1 MAKTTQVV
9 LERQYDGQ
17 TTEFEVCH
25 AERILKMPNSGW
37 QLPANSEFEF
47 TDGNIIPRN
56 KGKNK

>member
-17 TTEFEVCH
+17 QQEFEVSH
-25 AERILKMPNSGW
+25 AERILKMPQSGW
-37 QLPANSEFEF
+37 QLPKNSEYELK
-47 TDGNIIPRN
+47 DGTINPRD